1 MPAVFTGNQIS
12 TSEVTPFLQIGEP
25 KYGKPILD
33 RIITT
38 QTPLNTKEAIRFY
51 EEYDESDAI

>member
-1 MPAVFTGNQIS
+1 LFDLGKPVPSAKITDLS
-12 TSEVTPFLQIGEP
+12 
-25 KYGKPILD
+25 KPILD